1 MREKAAKMGYRL
13 SVEKLEKRTE
23 TAVEVLGADALRFM
37 EQETGNEREEGDIVL
52 LDSEED
58 IFRFLKM
65 KFIPPHDRN
74 W

>member
-13 SVEKLEKRTE
+13 SSEKLEKRTE
-23 TAVEVLGADALRFM
+23 TAEEVFGADALRFM
-37 EQETGNEREEGDIVL
+37 DWETGIEREEGECVL

-65 KFIPPHDRN
+65 KFIPPQDRD